1 MVLGPLEYLVV
12 GFENYRFTGQILA
25 ELRAAQEQGI
35 IRVLDLCVI
44 AKDEQCNVT
53 ERELFEH
60 TWAIGLKE
68 AIRNAGAVGGVA
80 YAAGHHYGT
89 KSADQQYTDVQ
100 QNAQIADLQ
109 QQQAMQQQA
118 PPPMYQ
124 QPVYQQAAPPPPVY
138 QQLAPP
144 PAAPTGLT
152 DGQIAQ
158 LQQLGALHESG
169 VLTDAEFGAA
179 KQKILGI

>member
-1 MVLGPLEYLVV
+1 VAKSS
-12 GFENYRFTGQILA
+12 A
-25 ELRAAQEQGI
+25 EQRYM
-35 IRVLDLCVI
+35 
-44 AKDEQCNVT
+44 DE
-53 ERELFEH
+53 
-60 TWAIGLKE
+60 
-68 AIRNAGAVGGVA
+68 
-80 YAAGHHYGT
+80 
-89 KSADQQYTDVQ
+89 Q

-138 QQLAPP
+138 QQPAPK
-144 PAAPTGLT
+144 AAPTGLT
-152 DGQIAQ
+152 DEQIAQ
-158 LQQLGALHESG
+158 LQPVGALHESG